1 MTTFEQRPPADV
13 AAAGAQLRRWRTGR
27 LLAAGFE
34 RPLAE
39 RVAAD
44 ARFDLHALIE
54 LTERQCPPELA
65 CRILAPLERSW

>member
-1 MTTFEQRPPADV
+1 MATFEQRLAGDV
-13 AAAGAQLRRWRTGR
+13 AAARAELRRWRVDR

-34 RPLAE
+34 RRLAE

-54 LTERQCPPELA
+54 LTERNCPPELA
-65 CRILAPLERSW
+65 CRILAPLESTW